1 MIPVAFIDRQE
12 QAIVANATTVL
23 VSFVSRCTITF
34 FFLAVSLTRLRTEN
48 EDHHCVWLNN
58 CIGRRNYRSF
68 FIFINTASILC
79 LYTLAFSIIHVI
91 SLYLDGSPEPSFLSA
106 IQQAPVSFAL
116 VILCFVLLWSVGGL
130 TGYHCYLALSGV
142 TTHEQVS

>member
-1 MIPVAFIDRQE
+1 MA
-12 QAIVANATTVL
+12 
-23 VSFVSRCTITF
+23 
-34 FFLAVSLTRLRTEN
+34 SLTPLSTEN